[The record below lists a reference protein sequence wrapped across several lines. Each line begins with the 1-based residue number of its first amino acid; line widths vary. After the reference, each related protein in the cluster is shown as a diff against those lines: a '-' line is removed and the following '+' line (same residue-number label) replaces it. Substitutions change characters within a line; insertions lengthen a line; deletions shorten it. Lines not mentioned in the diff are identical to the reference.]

1 MNLPFN
7 IKFTIFDENKPISKT
22 QEKLK
27 ETIIQENLRDI
38 IKELFNADDNFK
50 FLDRAEAS
58 VCSIDENKQLRLG
71 LDTNNLK
78 NINTPCIFIKNT
90 LHFHQKHSGFK
101 EYFTIEELKYISY
114 KIKNG
119 LEEFLHYEIDEP
131 IIYINIDEL

>member
-7 IKFTIFDENKPISKT
+7 IKFVIFDENKPISKT

-27 ETIIQENLRDI
+27 ETIIWENLRDI
-38 IKELFNADDNFK
+38 IKELFNTDDNFK

-58 VCSIDENKQLRLG
+58 VCSIDENKQLRLR
-71 LDTNNLK
+71 LDTNILK
-78 NINTPCIFIKNT
+78 KYQHS
-90 LHFHQKHSGFK
+90 LHFHQKHSGSK
-101 EYFTIEELKYISY
+101 EYFTIEELKYISNR
-114 KIKNG
+114 IKNG

>member
-27 ETIIQENLRDI
+27 ETIIWENLRDI
-38 IKELFNADDNFK
+38 IKELFNTDDNFK

-58 VCSIDENKQLRLG
+58 VCSIDENKQLRLR

-78 NINTPCIFIKNT
+78 KYQHS
-90 LHFHQKHSGFK
+90 LHFHQKHSGSK

-119 LEEFLHYEIDEP
+119 LEDFLHYEIDEP